1 MKFNSSRK
9 VTAGPRTALCLCMAL
24 CWSASSALA
33 SDDELSDLKRAIK
46 ELQAENRELAKRLVV
61 LEGAKSD
68 SVSIDHKAT
77 RQVEKPGSQ
86 FESVESQ
93 QGLAQ
98 RVKELEIAKAAQ
110 EQATRLIIQD
120 TLAKTGSKINE
131 SVTLGGSIEML
142 ALRGNDFSSPI
153 SSSLKLNA
161 ADLDFEIQVNPWT
174 LGTLVLEYVDGTG
187 VRSGS
192 RIASTAVRET
202 AIDRINLNRATF
214 TIGDTQRFPLYLQAG
229 LQTLPFG
236 TSTGLHRVDVL
247 SIDSPLTTD
256 AFEMRKTAVGIGF
269 GLPTPA
275 LTRAPPPVFAPR
287 VNPLVINP
295 LLNSFAQ
302 SVGYRPL
309 PIRPKP
315 ANPVAFVPDLPPF
328 YGSLHFYDSADTGA
342 ATRNFTSNYSGRLGY
357 RASGHC
363 GRPYYELSRSGLCP
377 WSLDVNLDYN
387 KSIFDSRF
395 LANEY
400 RGFASQIGAIGGLA
414 TSAKVSLGPIA
425 LVGEWNGATR
435 QAVFLDELGKSV
447 RIKPSAWQLSM
458 AYQFDWNPWVSSIGS
473 QGTFVAVG
481 YSQTRDLA
489 GVTQLNNAVPTR
501 VGFLPKRRLTLTAGE
516 WILDGVKLVVEYS
529 RTIDYSIIEGGTGKS
544 GKGISATLGYTF

>member
-9 VTAGPRTALCLCMAL
+9 VTAGWRTALCLCMAL

-33 SDDELSDLKRAIK
+33 SDDELSDLKRALK

-86 FESVESQ
+86 FESVESR

-131 SVTLGGSIEML
+131 SVTLGGSIETL
-142 ALRGNDFSSPI
+142 AVRGNDFSNST
-153 SSSLKLNA
+153 SSSLKFNA
-161 ADLDFEIQVNPWT
+161 ADLDLEIQLNPWT
-174 LGTLVLEYVDGTG
+174 LGTMVLEYVDGTG

-192 RIASTAVRET
+192 RVASTGVRET
-202 AIDRINLNRATF
+202 AIDRISLNRASV
-214 TIGDTQRFPLYLQAG
+214 TIGDIQRFPLYLQAG

-236 TSTGLHRVDVL
+236 TSTGLHRLDVL

-256 AFEMRKTAVGIGF
+256 AFETRKTAVGLGF
-269 GLPTPA
+269 GLPTPVP
-275 LTRAPPPVFAPR
+275 TRTPPPVFAPR
-287 VNPLVINP
+287 VNPLVISP
-295 LLNSFAQ
+295 LISSFAQ
-302 SVGYRPL
+302 GAGYRPV
-309 PIRPKP
+309 PMRPKQ
-315 ANPVAFVPDLPPF
+315 ANPIAFVPDPPPF
-328 YGSLHFYDSADTGA
+328 YGSIHFYDNADTGA

-357 RASGHC
+357 RTSGHC
-363 GRPYYELSRSGLCP
+363 GRPYHELSRSGLCP
-377 WSLDVNLDYN
+377 WSLDVSLDYN
-387 KSIFDSRF
+387 RSVFNSRF
-395 LANEY
+395 LSHEY

-414 TSAKVSLGPIA
+414 ANAKVTLGPIA
-425 LVGEWNGATR
+425 LVGEWNGATK
-435 QAVFLDELGKSV
+435 QAVFLDDLGKSV
-447 RIKPSAWQLSM
+447 RIKPAAWQLSA
-458 AYQFDWNPWVSSIGS
+458 AYQFDWNPWVNSIGA

-489 GVTQLNNAVPTR
+489 GVTQLTNAVPNR

-529 RTIDYSIIEGGTGKS
+529 RTLDYSINEGGTGNS
-544 GKGISATLGYTF
+544 GKGISAALSYAF